1 MGGLFL
7 LTESRFLSSPIA
19 ELRTGPL
26 GSGVNRK
33 NEPVENDT
41 LCRKGT
47 ASGKE
52 TVF

>member
-26 GSGVNRK
+26 GS
-33 NEPVENDT
+33 
-41 LCRKGT
+41 LI
-47 ASGKE
+47 GKQSNKCWE
-52 TVF
+52 LYSEAA